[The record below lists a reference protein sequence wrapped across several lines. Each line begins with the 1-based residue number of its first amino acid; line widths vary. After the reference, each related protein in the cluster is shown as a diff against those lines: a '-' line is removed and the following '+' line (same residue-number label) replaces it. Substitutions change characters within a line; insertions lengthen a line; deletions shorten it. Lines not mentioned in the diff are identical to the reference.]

1 MHVHPGPDGA
11 VWAIGLAIVALV
23 VGGIPLAPLGLLLSA
38 ISARQQYQWPREWG
52 PVFHAAFIVQVS
64 SVVATSPM
72 CLAFVF
78 SAVSGGDAW
87 DRIAA
92 IALSGGLV
100 AACFAVRSWHRLTH
114 SVMPNVPLSISTIER
129 PTCGRI

>member
-38 ISARQQYQWPREWG
+38 ITARRQYHWPREWG
-52 PVFHAAFIVQVS
+52 RVFHAAFIVQVS
-64 SVVATSPM
+64 SVVATAPI
-72 CLAFVF
+72 CLAFVL
-78 SAVSGGDAW
+78 SALSGGDAW
-87 DRIAA
+87 DKTVA
-92 IALSGGLV
+92 IVLSGGLV
-100 AACFAVRSWHRLTH
+100 AGCFAVRSWHQLTH
-114 SVMPNVPLSISTIER
+114 SVMPDVPLSIYTIER